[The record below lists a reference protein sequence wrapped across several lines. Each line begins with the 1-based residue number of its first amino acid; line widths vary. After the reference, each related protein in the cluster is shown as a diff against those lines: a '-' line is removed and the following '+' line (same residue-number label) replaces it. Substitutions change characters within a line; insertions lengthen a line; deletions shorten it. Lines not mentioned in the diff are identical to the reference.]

1 MLDKIVSSFVGPK
14 TFGGKAGSPGIEYYQ
29 TSKFKNMLPPSLK
42 LVSDGKVVQIQD
54 ATNTNIN
61 HTIDPNES
69 LQYNIDKLVPLLR
82 SKKR

>member
-1 MLDKIVSSFVGPK
+1 M
-14 TFGGKAGSPGIEYYQ
+14 
-29 TSKFKNMLPPSLK
+29 
-42 LVSDGKVVQIQD
+42 QD